1 VTRRWKTWSSLG
13 ADSKLVASHAVQD
26 ISIRFVLLVT
36 LYWSLLTKFQYNVTI
51 APEMNY
57 AIMAALTTV
66 LDDLRTDEG
75 C

>member
-1 VTRRWKTWSSLG
+1 MQFKIQAYGLFSSF
-13 ADSKLVASHAVQD
+13 
-26 ISIRFVLLVT
+26 RFLD
-36 LYWSLLTKFQYNVTI
+36 SLLIQPQYSVTI
-51 APEMNY
+51 AAEMNY